1 MCLKG
6 YFEKKQVIK
15 MIKQLCLV
23 LEDKF
28 FFVCLFLFF
37 FNERRAVGADSIDFE
52 LWTKFEL
59 KYTFGNHL
67 KCLNQAGLVEVHYV

>member
-23 LEDKF
+23 LEDK
-28 FFVCLFLFF
+28 LLFF
-37 FNERRAVGADSIDFE
+37 FFLNERRAVGADSIDFE